1 MFYNEDDVQPV
12 VTIANE
18 MFGKSGRMLDG
29 KNVMRNV
36 TLATREFGK
45 IWYGD
50 MDTIAMSP
58 QTQCSVLSHRINQT
72 VYMFD
77 NSNTFDYN
85 AAHKFS
91 ATP

>member
-1 MFYNEDDVQPV
+1 MFYDEVDVESV

-18 MFGKSGRMLDG
+18 MFGKSGVMLDG

-58 QTQCSVLSHRINQT
+58 QAQCSVLSQRINQT
-72 VYMFD
+72 VYMFN
-77 NSNTFDYN
+77 NSNTFDYT
-85 AAHKFS
+85 AATKFS
-91 ATP
+91 PTT

>member
-29 KNVMRNV
+29 KNVLRNI

-50 MDTIAMSP
+50 MDTIMMNP
-58 QTQCSVLSHRINQT
+58 MDQCKVLSSRINQT

-77 NSNTFDYN
+77 NSNTFDYTT
-85 AAHKFS
+85 ATKFS
-91 ATP
+91 PTT

>member
-1 MFYNEDDVQPV
+1 MFYENDDIQPAV
-12 VTIANE
+12 NVATE
-18 MFGKSGRMLDG
+18 MFGNVGKMLHG
-29 KNVMRNV
+29 KNVLYNV

-58 QTQCSVLSHRINQT
+58 QSQCAVLSQRINQT

-91 ATP
+91 PAT

>member
-1 MFYNEDDVQPV
+1 MFYDEVDVQSAV
-12 VTIANE
+12 NVATE
-18 MFGKSGRMLDG
+18 MFGTVGRMLHG
-29 KNVMRNV
+29 KNVLYNI

-58 QTQCSVLSHRINQT
+58 QTQCGVLSQRINQT

-91 ATP
+91 TTP

>member
-18 MFGKSGRMLDG
+18 MLGKAGRMLDG

-50 MDTIAMSP
+50 IDMIAMNP
-58 QTQCSVLSHRINQT
+58 SVQFKNLSQRINQT
-72 VYMFD
+72 VYAFD
-77 NSNTFDYN
+77 NSNTFDYTT
-85 AAHKFS
+85 ATKFS
-91 ATP
+91 PTP

>member
-45 IWYGD
+45 FWYGD
-50 MDTIAMSP
+50 IDMFGVHPNI
-58 QTQCSVLSHRINQT
+58 QFKNLSQRINQT
-72 VYMFD
+72 VYVFN
-77 NSNTFDYN
+77 NSNTFDYTT
-85 AAHKFS
+85 
-91 ATP
+91 ATKYAPTT